1 MVRTSPSNAE
11 GAGSIPGQEAKIL
24 HASWPKNQNIKHK
37 QYCNEF
43 NKDFSDGPC
52 KKKIFKKIKYT
63 ILVKVFFSVFNGG
76 DSKNSPGV
84 CPSCVIL

>member
-24 HASWPKNQNIKHK
+24 HASWPKNQNIKQK

-52 KKKIFKKIKYT
+52 QKKIFKKIKYT
-63 ILVKVFFSVFNGG
+63 ILVKKK
-76 DSKNSPGV
+76 KNHNSLYQSDG
-84 CPSCVIL
+84 IQDKLGII